1 METKQS
7 LGAFICRRRKE
18 LCLTQRELAD
28 RLFVT
33 ESAVSKWERGL
44 SYPDITLV
52 RELCAV
58 LEVSEH
64 ELLTAS
70 EDAEARTIQR
80 LARRYLSLIQ
90 TCRRVQYLL
99 YGGLALIF
107 LIANLSQ
114 GGLGWLGIA
123 LAGEGMAMSLTL
135 IPALTERYKT
145 AWMTGG
151 FTLFLLLLLGAC
163 ALYSGGDWFFPAALG
178 TLLAEG
184 VLLSP
189 LVLRQ
194 LPLGD
199 WSHRKTTL
207 YIGLNTLLLLLLLLV
222 CALYGG
228 GDWFFPAA
236 LGTLLAEGVLLSPL
250 VLRQLPLGDWSRR
263 KTTLYIGLNTLLLLL
278 LLLVFALRD
287 WGSWFL
293 PAILGTLLAE
303 GILLSPLVLRQLP
316 IGDWSHR
323 KTTLYIGLNTLL
335 LLLLLLVCSLG
346 QPGSW
351 FLSAVLGVLF
361 AESLCLLPLILRQL
375 PLPSPLHRHKAAL
388 WCGAFSVL
396 LLLLLAVSC
405 LQEGGDWFWNPAL
418 PLALYGLALPW
429 SLVGIF
435 RYLPCSRWYRGALGC
450 AAGAVWQFCLP
461 WTLQRLTASP
471 DFSWDQVH
479 PFGLRPDFTQWA
491 DPAIQAENVMALIC
505 LGLLVLGAAL
515 ALAGRLRRHR

>member
-1 METKQS
+1 METKQT

-18 LCLTQRELAD
+18 LGLTQRELAD

-70 EDAEARTIQR
+70 EDTEARTVQR
-80 LARRYLSLIQ
+80 LARRYLALIQ
-90 TCRRVQYLL
+90 TCRRIQYLF

-107 LIANLSQ
+107 LIANLTQ
-114 GGLGWLGIA
+114 GRLGWLGIA
-123 LAGEGMAMSLTL
+123 LAGEAMAMSLTL

-151 FTLFLLLLLGAC
+151 FVLSFLLLLGAC
-163 ALYSGGDWFFPAALG
+163 ALYGGGDWFLPAALGTPLAEGVLLSPLVLRQLPLGGWSGRKITLYLGLNTVLLLLLLLVCDLQGKGGWFLTAALG

-194 LPLGD
+194 LPLG
-199 WSHRKTTL
+199 
-207 YIGLNTLLLLLLLLV
+207 
-222 CALYGG
+222 A
-228 GDWFFPAA
+228 
-236 LGTLLAEGVLLSPL
+236 
-250 VLRQLPLGDWSRR
+250 
-263 KTTLYIGLNTLLLLL
+263 
-278 LLLVFALRD
+278 
-287 WGSWFL
+287 WG
-293 PAILGTLLAE
+293 
-303 GILLSPLVLRQLP
+303 R
-316 IGDWSHR
+316 R

-346 QPGSW
+346 QPGTW
-351 FLSAVLGVLF
+351 FLSAVFGVLL
-361 AESLCLLPLILRQL
+361 AESVCLLPLVLRQL
-375 PLPSPLHRHKAAL
+375 PLPAPLSRHKAVL
-388 WCGAFSVL
+388 WCASCSVL
-396 LLLLLAVSC
+396 LAALLAVVC
-405 LQEGGDWFWNPAL
+405 VQEGGDWFWSPAL

-429 SLVGIF
+429 SWVLLL
-435 RYLPCSRWYRGALGC
+435 RYPPCSRWYRGALGC
-450 AAGAVWQFCLP
+450 TAGALWLFCLP

-471 DFSWDQVH
+471 DFSWDQPH

-491 DPAIQAENVMALIC
+491 APAVRAENVMALLC
-505 LGLLVLGAAL
+505 LWLLLLAGAL
-515 ALAGRLRRHR
+515 ALVGWRRRGR